1 MISAT
6 ERKKRIKFKKPLFF
20 SSVFFASKHT
30 NPRQKK
36 GYYIHLRKY
45 IRLLHRRK
53 KKASEKES
61 ESSAKR
67 VLFVLSSV
75 CFFSPSSFL
84 FVVNEEAI
92 LKRAHDARV
101 YIYDWVPPPP
111 DAPPPPLCPS

>member
-1 MISAT
+1 MISAMET
-6 ERKKRIKFKKPLFF
+6 KKRIKFKKPLFF
-20 SSVFFASKHT
+20 FRAFFSPQNT
-30 NPRQKK
+30 QV
-36 GYYIHLRKY
+36 LVRKRDILY
-45 IRLLHRRK
+45 TSNKEIYTLHRRK

-92 LKRAHDARV
+92 
-101 YIYDWVPPPP
+101 
-111 DAPPPPLCPS
+111 

>member
-1 MISAT
+1 VISAET
-6 ERKKRIKFKKPLFF
+6 KKRIKFKKPLFF
-20 SSVFFASKHT
+20 SSVFFSQNT
-30 NPRQKK
+30 QV
-36 GYYIHLRKY
+36 LVRKRDILY
-45 IRLLHRRK
+45 TSNKEIYTLHRRK